1 MLPLWIIDIT
11 SNEERKKSFLNL
23 LRKVENVY
31 IPKDILSKLEQEE
44 NSTPSSI
51 EGQMLVSMATK
62 NEEQSPMVEK
72 TVEEQQ
78 KEEEKRM
85 AKKESIIKGNYWY
98 YSAFDDPFRDIELKS
113 HPIEDQVDDEQT
125 TQVGIAQ
132 RTYEFQEQVV
142 KAGKE
147 FIWQLRCS
155 NARPYQTINI
165 VVLGDATEQ
174 LTQILFPSLAIIL
187 QKEKGR
193 YLPAHIHQG
202 ISIYGAL
209 YIPCDFNTY
218 EVAKRNALLHLI
230 EEIEVQ
236 NQLSRARGYD
246 HMMLYQNVQNRT
258 ECHYSLLDDKQLSE
272 YLLQCLVHIFLACD
286 TNHPLITGTMS
297 DEILYF
303 SMGAASVYFDMNAE
317 DANEANMVASELMM
331 QFKKRTSEEVEARPD
346 LYLLED
352 KYYKAS
358 EIIGGLISVENL
370 DLTSVNI
377 GQPSP
382 HPILDMM
389 HKQLKRLYYNTWL
402 RFFPLRLLQKISDYI
417 DKNTSDRLDK
427 VSAKCTKS
435 IKALEKGMLPAIQRV
450 ISKVKPEEGALTAIE
465 GLFNDVEKELSKEH
479 ESVNT
484 QIEYNLWEKIRDPKN
499 NFIPKDQEDFFD
511 EYHEVYRTDVQSKN
525 NGSGQSEL
533 KSQALEKLTNLLA
546 TEPTALSVVTRSA
559 LLGVMMVLSL
569 MPLFYAFNVGE
580 FISLGARTY
589 VILWSVILFM
599 TPFVINLIAFL
610 LNRRKLNRILRML
623 HAYYTHDAYARLA
636 NRIETESNKFYAH
649 IIDLCKEYKERCQQI
664 RREVRY
670 ETPGPEYKATFPK
683 TMFNCQLNGGVI
695 SGMEIIPANE
705 VERCKIRVNYVPIS
719 ISDLND
725 NHYFMLLNSFKDTFA
740 TLFEKVEVRSKSIR
754 RMDPETQQEVF
765 VSKEQLDK
773 EAKENWENI
782 RKDFLCKL
790 VQNIREEFVPREFP
804 TVGEKLH
811 QYMRKT
817 ENYHLLEP
825 LFEYAAVNG
834 EIVCDADIE
843 LIDVKI
849 NHVVE
854 ELFTELPIARRNIQ
868 QILYNELY
876 EHYLFV
882 TRWKCFNHFSLNRIL
897 PNEDFDA
904 TVRQERNY
912 EAELQ
917 AQQQER
923 KRKEELENRAK
934 DNQKEHTEEIVESTS
949 DENKEVE
956 YVRDV
961 SALILWAVCPDDKSN
976 VWMKFFGA
984 NISKAIEDRIKIRQ
998 VMNQDD

>member
-1 MLPLWIIDIT
+1 
-11 SNEERKKSFLNL
+11 
-23 LRKVENVY
+23 
-31 IPKDILSKLEQEE
+31 
-44 NSTPSSI
+44 
-51 EGQMLVSMATK
+51 
-62 NEEQSPMVEK
+62 
-72 TVEEQQ
+72 
-78 KEEEKRM
+78 
-85 AKKESIIKGNYWY
+85 
-98 YSAFDDPFRDIELKS
+98 
-113 HPIEDQVDDEQT
+113 
-125 TQVGIAQ
+125 
-132 RTYEFQEQVV
+132 
-142 KAGKE
+142 
-147 FIWQLRCS
+147 
-155 NARPYQTINI
+155 
-165 VVLGDATEQ
+165 
-174 LTQILFPSLAIIL
+174 
-187 QKEKGR
+187 
-193 YLPAHIHQG
+193 
-202 ISIYGAL
+202 
-209 YIPCDFNTY
+209 
-218 EVAKRNALLHLI
+218 
-230 EEIEVQ
+230 
-236 NQLSRARGYD
+236 
-246 HMMLYQNVQNRT
+246 
-258 ECHYSLLDDKQLSE
+258 
-272 YLLQCLVHIFLACD
+272 
-286 TNHPLITGTMS
+286 
-297 DEILYF
+297 
-303 SMGAASVYFDMNAE
+303 
-317 DANEANMVASELMM
+317 
-331 QFKKRTSEEVEARPD
+331 
-346 LYLLED
+346 
-352 KYYKAS
+352 
-358 EIIGGLISVENL
+358 
-370 DLTSVNI
+370 
-377 GQPSP
+377 
-382 HPILDMM
+382 
-389 HKQLKRLYYNTWL
+389 
-402 RFFPLRLLQKISDYI
+402 
-417 DKNTSDRLDK
+417 
-427 VSAKCTKS
+427 
-435 IKALEKGMLPAIQRV
+435 
-450 ISKVKPEEGALTAIE
+450 
-465 GLFNDVEKELSKEH
+465 
-479 ESVNT
+479 
-484 QIEYNLWEKIRDPKN
+484 
-499 NFIPKDQEDFFD
+499 
-511 EYHEVYRTDVQSKN
+511 
-525 NGSGQSEL
+525 
-533 KSQALEKLTNLLA
+533 
-546 TEPTALSVVTRSA
+546 
-559 LLGVMMVLSL
+559 
-569 MPLFYAFNVGE
+569 
-580 FISLGARTY
+580 
-589 VILWSVILFM
+589 
-599 TPFVINLIAFL
+599 
-610 LNRRKLNRILRML
+610 ML